1 MTSHVTDDGGAPDA
15 GETDVNRTN
24 DTPDLATAH
33 LLANVDS
40 AIDRLGGGRMSLG
53 WTVTGTAGG
62 EPFSLTRNNRFA
74 DPSDISAASTD
85 EMFGYLATIVQN
97 PFTEV
102 KFNTIDMTAAVQSQ
116 FRQYLIKGLE
126 QFNGTTWVPVTSS
139 DTITLTPGDT
149 LRVRVLLENYRSSA
163 PVAPVELSFP
173 IADDA
178 SGDGSLD
185 ITGGTDSGGDSG
197 GGSGGGS
204 SDPGPTTFK
213 DLLKALN
220 DFPRNDDLTGSLSMF
235 AAGGGPT
242 PQPGTGLLDAATP
255 GPQIV
260 KHQVAEVVSGAL
272 SIPVTVD
279 SGEPEPSPGPDL
291 NVTGKA
297 SAPLATSLKKGLH
310 LTVRTSAPG
319 RLVVKVTVDKKTAR
333 RLHLKKNAKAPVV
346 VAALTKV
353 IGDGRSR
360 VTVKFTKA
368 AKRHLKHAKRVK
380 LAIKATI
387 TDLDGNRTT
396 DRTKMTLTRKTH

>member
-1 MTSHVTDDGGAPDA
+1 MA
-15 GETDVNRTN
+15 
-24 DTPDLATAH
+24 AT
-33 LLANVDS
+33 
-40 AIDRLGGGRMSLG
+40 
-53 WTVTGTAGG
+53 
-62 EPFSLTRNNRFA
+62 
-74 DPSDISAASTD
+74 
-85 EMFGYLATIVQN
+85 
-97 PFTEV
+97 
-102 KFNTIDMTAAVQSQ
+102 
-116 FRQYLIKGLE
+116 
-126 QFNGTTWVPVTSS
+126 
-139 DTITLTPGDT
+139 
-149 LRVRVLLENYRSSA
+149 
-163 PVAPVELSFP
+163 
-173 IADDA
+173 
-178 SGDGSLD
+178 
-185 ITGGTDSGGDSG
+185 
-197 GGSGGGS
+197 
-204 SDPGPTTFK
+204 
-213 DLLKALN
+213 
-220 DFPRNDDLTGSLSMF
+220 
-235 AAGGGPT
+235 T

-260 KHQVAEVVSGAL
+260 KQQVAEVVSGTL

-396 DRTKMTLTRKTH
+396 DRAKMTLTRKTH